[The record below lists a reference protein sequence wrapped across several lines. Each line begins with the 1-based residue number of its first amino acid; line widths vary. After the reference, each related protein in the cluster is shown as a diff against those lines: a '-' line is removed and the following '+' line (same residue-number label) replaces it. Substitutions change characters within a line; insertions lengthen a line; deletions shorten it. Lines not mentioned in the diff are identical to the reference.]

1 VICTS
6 IINLLI
12 SRSYLPS
19 WYHEFRISLIRF
31 RFSSHVRP
39 AQTLLRAAD
48 PAARLLQL
56 QLHSFRAARSASQ
69 PRDSSFR
76 TARSASRSC
85 ESSFRA
91 ARFVE
96 SVTARSFLVVRA
108 VNSAAA
114 CGHSGGDSG
123 GAGGSATKQ
132 HRSGGNGGNKNG
144 GQRSRSD
151 GRSGNGG
158 NSDNSGRF
166 QQPPSGSS
174 SGVPLGL
181 VVTRPGLQMWPGA
194 AVGQAPH
201 QALLVGQ
208 AQ

>member
-69 PRDSSFR
+69 PRD
-76 TARSASRSC
+76 
-85 ESSFRA
+85 SSFRA